1 VGVLLSAWVGVFG
14 QAMAGAGEY
23 IVGGR
28 FWTSCPD
35 FLCIWRERDV
45 DIVMRR
51 LRRKRDVRIRE

>member
-1 VGVLLSAWVGVFG
+1 MGRGFG

-35 FLCIWRERDV
+35 FFCIWRERDV

-51 LRRKRDVRIRE
+51 LGRKRDVRIRE